1 MSAIV
6 SSRIES
12 ARVLRTVAVVFVMK
26 GSAGVSPIKRDAL
39 AQLNAAAKSVMA
51 TDGVGAFLAERL
63 VPTPSNA
70 VEVGP
75 VKREFAGVAVEV
87 EASKKDEASFRV
99 RAYSLEYMYDRTQM
113 VLDFYPGIMLYIL
126 YTHTETCIRMN
137 EARKYHEQAQ

>member
-12 ARVLRTVAVVFVMK
+12 VRVLRTVAVVFVMK

-63 VPTPSNA
+63 APTPSNA

-99 RAYSLEYMYDRTQM
+99 RTYSLEYTIVRKWCLAAFTQ
-113 VLDFYPGIMLYIL
+113 VLYIIYI
-126 YTHTETCIRMN
+126 YTHVHTHIRTN
-137 EARKYHEQAQ
+137 